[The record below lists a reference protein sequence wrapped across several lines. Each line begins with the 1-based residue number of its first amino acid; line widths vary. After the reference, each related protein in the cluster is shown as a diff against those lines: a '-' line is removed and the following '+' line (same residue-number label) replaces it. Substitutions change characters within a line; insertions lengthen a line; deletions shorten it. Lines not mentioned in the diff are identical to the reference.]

1 MKLSQALVTKL
12 PIRRLAALVI
22 GPLFA
27 WIAWVSFHD
36 LSNHYRDYVN
46 AQDAARRLVVL
57 EAAREVVNKAEI
69 EYIAGFAYVVTRLP
83 EAGAILAAQQSGTDT
98 AVAEAELLEFGPEYE
113 ELGVLDEFGNIVEFA
128 RTIPAIREQARRED
142 FQALEVEADF
152 AAFFDEYRKL
162 QSRLFVGP
170 SGDLHAEFERVREVS
185 QAIREYKNLII
196 QEINILASVDRTE
209 VNASALIRY
218 GTYIESIIAPL
229 EDDALYADIV
239 AEFLEVDTAFS
250 EAFRRGTVDGGEVDT
265 GSVVQVLSLGLEQL
279 GRLISIQDIALGELA
294 SSAEALSGARLRTIY
309 VQFGMVV
316 VGFAMFAVLVG
327 LIVNGFLSVFA
338 RTARAAKEGV
348 HDGRFGYPARGKNEI
363 SIMIDALEE
372 AQAEVAAQ
380 KAKTQRILEQRSR
393 ELSDTNELYERTQTR
408 SVHISDQMVK
418 LTEQTNTILETVKK
432 VQNSLH
438 AAAEDSAHI
447 RDTTSKGGNVVDA
460 ANVRMKEIAAST
472 LDMGRFVKDIEE
484 IAFQTHLVAIN
495 ARIEAA
501 RAGSAG
507 KGFTVVAGEVQQLA
521 ARATKAAGEI
531 DELIQLALGQ
541 VENSV
546 KVVEDS
552 AHALR
557 SSSDDA
563 QKIAQRISELND
575 LCAVEMRNMN
585 QLFTAIHDVE
595 SAAGQI
601 ADETAANIAAQ

>member
-27 WIAWVSFHD
+27 WIGWVSFHD
-36 LSNHYRDYVN
+36 LSNHYRDYEN
-46 AQDAARRLVVL
+46 AQGAARRLEVL

-69 EYIAGFAYVVTRLP
+69 EYIAGFAYVVTRSP
-83 EAGAILAAQQSGTDT
+83 EAGAVLAAQQSGTDN
-98 AVAEAELLEFGPEYE
+98 ALAEAELLEFGPEYD
-113 ELGVLDEFGNIVEFA
+113 ELGVLDEFGNIVDFA
-128 RTIPAIREQARRED
+128 RQIPAIREQAQRED
-142 FQALEVEADF
+142 FKALEVEADF

-162 QSRLFVGP
+162 QSQLFTGP
-170 SGDLHAEFERVREVS
+170 SGELHAEFERVREVS

-196 QEINILASVDRTE
+196 QEINILATIDRSE
-209 VNASALIRY
+209 ANASALIRY
-218 GTYIESIIAPL
+218 GTYIKSIIAPL
-229 EDDALYADIV
+229 EDDALYADMV
-239 AEFLEVDTAFS
+239 AEFLEVDAAFS
-250 EAFRRGTVDGGEVDT
+250 EAFRQGTLRTGEVDT

-279 GRLISIQDIALGELA
+279 GRLVSIQDIAFAELA
-294 SSAEALSGARLRTIY
+294 RSAQDLSATRLQTIY
-309 VQFGMVV
+309 VQFGIVI
-316 VGFAMFAVLVG
+316 VGFVLFAVFVG
-327 LIVNGFLSVFA
+327 LIVDGFLTVFA
-338 RTARAAKEGV
+338 RTARAAKAGV
-348 HDGRFGYPARGKNEI
+348 HDGQSGYPERGTNEI
-363 SIMIDALEE
+363 SAMIDTLEE
-372 AQAEVAAQ
+372 AQAEVARQ
-380 KAKTQRILEQRSR
+380 KAKTQSILDQRSL
-393 ELSDTNELYERTQTR
+393 ELTETNELYERTQTR

-418 LTEQTNTILETVKK
+418 LTEQTNTVLDTVKK
-432 VQNSLH
+432 VQTSLH
-438 AAAEDSAHI
+438 TAAQDSAHI
-447 RDTTSKGGNVVDA
+447 RETTSKGGNVVDA

-552 AHALR
+552 AQALR
-557 SSSDDA
+557 TSSNDA

-595 SAAGQI
+595 SAAGKI
-601 ADETAANIAAQ
+601 ADETAASIAAQ